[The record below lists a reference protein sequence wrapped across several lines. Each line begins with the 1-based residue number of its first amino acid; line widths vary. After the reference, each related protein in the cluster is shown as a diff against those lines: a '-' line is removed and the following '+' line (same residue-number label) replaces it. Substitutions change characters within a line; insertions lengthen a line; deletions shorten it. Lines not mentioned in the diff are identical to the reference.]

1 MRAPRPMASVIM
13 SVGYLS
19 QANANQDRLEGEGG
33 DFDFL
38 VAEVEER
45 GVDADAE
52 CYISMTKPGEET
64 GGENPATGREPAE
77 ASDQCEDMVGLCD
90 DGSGAEHVVV
100 EVHWRSAHSSRRWR
114 WPEWR

>member
-52 CYISMTKPGEET
+52 
-64 GGENPATGREPAE
+64 
-77 ASDQCEDMVGLCD
+77 
-90 DGSGAEHVVV
+90 
-100 EVHWRSAHSSRRWR
+100 
-114 WPEWR
+114 